1 MPSLPNEAA
10 SVVPTQTRPLLV
22 LLWITFTIVGS
33 FHLIQLY
40 AARHLDAVR
49 SRSCSCLPSTACARR
64 HATQTAAS
72 SLFFQHRTP
81 SSLLMDL
88 LFARSPWLLGVG
100 VISGWAALSGIAFVV
115 GTGFYDRE
123 PLAPVSLYIWTM
135 HFALPMTT
143 LPHVL
148 RAFRLR

>member
-1 MPSLPNEAA
+1 MLAQHRMRM
-10 SVVPTQTRPLLV
+10 QTRHAN
-22 LLWITFTIVGS
+22 GR
-33 FHLIQLY
+33 QL
-40 AARHLDAVR
+40 
-49 SRSCSCLPSTACARR
+49 PI
-64 HATQTAAS
+64 
-72 SLFFQHRTP
+72 FQHRNP
-81 SSLLMDL
+81 SSLVMDL

-100 VISGWAALSGIAFVV
+100 VISGWAALSGIACVV
-115 GTGFYDRE
+115 GSGLYDRD